1 MLQVLG
7 RLHPVLVHFP
17 IALLLAAL
25 AAELLRPRKDGPSE
39 AGFFCLALGVL
50 GAWAAAASG
59 WLFAAH
65 DAPGVPELLERH
77 RWSGIGATVAASV
90 TWLSAWRWRRSGAV
104 ALARP
109 TRAGLVLTAVL
120 AGLSGHLGGEMV
132 YGEGFALEPLRRTPR
147 APEPRTDGARGD
159 APVPTAA
166 ADSAMDSH
174 SDPAASVAPATVP
187 SGGVDFLVDV
197 RPILERRCFECHG
210 DRKRPKGDL
219 RLTDMAAVLARDPS
233 VAALVPGDPAASLLF
248 QRITLPAEH
257 EEVMPPEDGPL
268 PPEEIE
274 TIRRWIAAGAP
285 WEEPAAPGGT
295 ATGGSAPGG

>member
-65 DAPGVPELLERH
+65 DAPGAPELLERH

-90 TWLSAWRWRRSGAV
+90 TWLSAWRWRRGGAA

-109 TRAGLVLTAVL
+109 TRVGLVLTAIL

-147 APEPRTDGARGD
+147 APEPPTDGARD
-159 APVPTAA
+159 APPVPTAA
-166 ADSAMDSH
+166 ADSVGDS
-174 SDPAASVAPATVP
+174 ATASVAPPVP
-187 SGGVDFLVDV
+187 TRGVDFLVDV

-248 QRITLPAEH
+248 QRITLPVEH
-257 EEVMPPEDGPL
+257 EDVMPPEGGPL
-268 PPEEIE
+268 PSEEIE

-285 WEEPAAPGGT
+285 WEAPAPPGGP